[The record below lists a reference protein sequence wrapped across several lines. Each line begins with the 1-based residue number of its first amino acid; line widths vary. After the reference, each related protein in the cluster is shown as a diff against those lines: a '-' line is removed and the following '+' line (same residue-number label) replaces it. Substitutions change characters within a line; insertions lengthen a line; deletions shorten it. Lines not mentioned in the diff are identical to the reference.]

1 MEMQKD
7 LATIK
12 EEFKRLMEEFDMGL
26 IGNADIVDWFIND
39 VIIVKDGKED
49 EASKLYD
56 EREKLLEPLANKICE
71 KVMSI

>member
-1 MEMQKD
+1 MQKD